1 MLEMVIKGMINVKFM
16 FFNRYVG
23 ILSDGDIDNIEGKDV
38 FNDISWRDIGVVLDY
53 FFLVFKI
60 LIMVFIIGFLIV
72 FIIGISDF

>member
-1 MLEMVIKGMINVKFM
+1 MCFFWVNKRKINVK
-16 FFNRYVG
+16 FNRYVG
-23 ILSDGDIDNIEGKDV
+23 ILSDGDIDSIEGKGV

-53 FFLVFKI
+53 FFLVFMGI

>member
-1 MLEMVIKGMINVKFM
+1 MINVKFM

-53 FFLVFKI
+53 FFLVFMGI